1 MLSKLTIYQ
10 LKLLFNLMLF
20 DSIIVEINYLEELK
34 MNSDLCEFLRWKNPD
49 ALNRVMMYIPKT
61 ETKPGDS
68 LRRTIHQSYRC
79 FFIFHP
85 MTGIR

>member
-49 ALNRVMMYIPKT
+49 ALNRVMMYVPESK
-61 ETKPGDS
+61 DS
-68 LRRTIHQSYRC
+68 LAES
-79 FFIFHP
+79 P
-85 MTGIR
+85 LLL

>member
-34 MNSDLCEFLRWKNPD
+34 MNSDLCEFLRWKNPN
-49 ALNRVMMYIPKT
+49 ALNSVMMYVPESK
-61 ETKPGDS
+61 DS
-68 LRRTIHQSYRC
+68 LAES
-79 FFIFHP
+79 P
-85 MTGIR
+85 LLL